1 MFKLTGHYITTW
13 NFGPP
18 KYTCQYCGALLWYE
32 ERTTKTKQTT
42 RPIFSFYCMGGGR
55 VQLPLLREPPPYLK
69 YLLGKESGQLGI
81 NFRKNIRAYNSMF
94 AFTSMGGR
102 VDGSINHSKGPYVFR
117 MCGQNYHRI
126 RSYCMKLVK
135 KTQFAQLYIYMIL
148 KMR

>member
-1 MFKLTGHYITTW
+1 
-13 NFGPP
+13 
-18 KYTCQYCGALLWYE
+18 
-32 ERTTKTKQTT
+32 
-42 RPIFSFYCMGGGR
+42 MGGGR

-94 AFTSMGGR
+94 AFTSIGGR

-126 RSYCMKLVK
+126 RSYCVKLVK